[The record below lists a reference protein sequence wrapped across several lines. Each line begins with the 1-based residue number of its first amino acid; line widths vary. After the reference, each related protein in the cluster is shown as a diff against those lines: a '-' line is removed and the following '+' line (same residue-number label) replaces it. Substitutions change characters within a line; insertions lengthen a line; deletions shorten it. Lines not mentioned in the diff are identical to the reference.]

1 MADCRELGIDTD
13 VNVIIGN
20 VGETKQDIEEKF
32 GEEIEKLK
40 LRSNMNYIDCIVQ
53 YCEENSIELESVKKI
68 LPKALKE
75 KLEYDARE
83 LNYLKK
89 TTRGKLPL

>member
-1 MADCRELGIDTD
+1 MLVNLFNLKMPDPKEIDQALEKKF
-13 VNVIIGN
+13 IG
-20 VGETKQDIEEKF
+20 KEKF

-75 KLEYDARE
+75 KLEYDAHQ

-89 TTRGKLPL
+89 SSRAKLPL